1 MASQFSLQPYNS
13 VSYVDVVALQLG
25 LQRLPSEPADTFLD
39 RLYQA
44 ANNVRDHSLQG
55 TIDQIAFE
63 LGLSVSPGMVI
74 SSQDPTVV
82 IQVSFGQV
90 TILQGTT
97 KTVIPLLTIT
107 SDNFWS
113 WLNLSDI
120 VAAINAQT
128 FCTAVLSGADGPTW
142 QLPSQTSLNIAVA
155 ESATSVQNQL
165 AHAGVVVGSE
175 RFNVAVPS
183 YTLTAAGELVFVTNP
198 PANTEITYVYNISP
212 FQLAVSQVGTFSFM
226 DPALATYAAGPSGAL
241 VYQLSEYVQDLL
253 TQDPCYWGE

>member
-63 LGLSVSPGMVI
+63 LGLSVSAGIMI

-97 KTVIPLLTIT
+97 KTVIPLVTIT
-107 SDNFWS
+107 SDNFWL
-113 WLNLSDI
+113 WRTLSDV
-120 VAAINAQT
+120 VADINAQT
-128 FCTAVLSGADGPTW
+128 FCTAVLSGADGVPGSCPARPAST
-142 QLPSQTSLNIAVA
+142 LLLLNRPPLFRTIWRTQAWWLA
-155 ESATSVQNQL
+155 RSAS
-165 AHAGVVVGSE
+165 
-175 RFNVAVPS
+175 
-183 YTLTAAGELVFVTNP
+183 
-198 PANTEITYVYNISP
+198 
-212 FQLAVSQVGTFSFM
+212 M
-226 DPALATYAAGPSGAL
+226 
-241 VYQLSEYVQDLL
+241 
-253 TQDPCYWGE
+253 